1 MYEGLNA
8 VRNFENIDKDGKI
21 KMAFVKKIE
30 KKNELEKVIYKK
42 ITSYS

>member
-21 KMAFVKKIE
+21 KMAFVKKAE
-30 KKNELEKVIYKK
+30 KNELEKVIYKK